1 MYLHNT
7 FSIRNNSTFHV
18 QTSIKNIIFSKRDEK
33 GQRYDLH
40 LLSYRIWKK
49 NNALFTIHIFLG
61 CSGNQNNFLS
71 RADCERKCSQH
82 LKPVNLAQ
90 QKDPICSLP
99 LKQGN
104 CKAFKPR
111 FYYNSQSQKCEK
123 FIFGGCQ
130 GNENNFPTFRD
141 CVKKCA
147 EEQPSSQS
155 SSRSASVLSS
165 QTAIENPNLEI
176 PPPQCVFN
184 GTHKFNLGR

>member
-1 MYLHNT
+1 M
-7 FSIRNNSTFHV
+7 
-18 QTSIKNIIFSKRDEK
+18 E
-33 GQRYDLH
+33 
-40 LLSYRIWKK
+40 K

-130 GNENNFPTFRD
+130 GNDNNFPTFRD

-147 EEQPSSQS
+147 EQPIRSRSGLVVSQS
-155 SSRSASVLSS
+155 
-165 QTAIENPNLEI
+165 AIENSNLAI

-184 GTHKFNLGR
+184 GTHKFNLGTYIMDGGLK

>member
-1 MYLHNT
+1 MK
-7 FSIRNNSTFHV
+7 R
-18 QTSIKNIIFSKRDEK
+18 IKDTTCTYFPIEF
-33 GQRYDLH
+33 GG
-40 LLSYRIWKK
+40 K

-147 EEQPSSQS
+147 EEQPSNSQS
-155 SSRSASVLSS
+155 SSRSSLASVLSS

>member
-1 MYLHNT
+1 M
-7 FSIRNNSTFHV
+7 
-18 QTSIKNIIFSKRDEK
+18 
-33 GQRYDLH
+33 G
-40 LLSYRIWKK
+40 KK

-155 SSRSASVLSS
+155 SSRSASVFSS

-184 GTHKFNLGR
+184 GTHKFNLGRFINLRLNTYFAQFFHFIPATYHIGTYT

>member
-1 MYLHNT
+1 MK
-7 FSIRNNSTFHV
+7 R
-18 QTSIKNIIFSKRDEK
+18 IKDTTCTYFPIEFGE
-33 GQRYDLH
+33 
-40 LLSYRIWKK
+40 K

-104 CKAFKPR
+104 CKAYKPR

-147 EEQPSSQS
+147 EEQPSSSQS
-155 SSRSASVLSS
+155 SSRSSLASVLSS

>member
-7 FSIRNNSTFHV
+7 FSTRNNSTFHV

-49 NNALFTIHIFLG
+49 NNALFTLHIFLG

>member
-1 MYLHNT
+1 M
-7 FSIRNNSTFHV
+7 
-18 QTSIKNIIFSKRDEK
+18 
-33 GQRYDLH
+33 
-40 LLSYRIWKK
+40 
-49 NNALFTIHIFLG
+49 
-61 CSGNQNNFLS
+61 S

-147 EEQPSSQS
+147 EEQPSSSQS
-155 SSRSASVLSS
+155 SSRSSLASVLSS

-184 GTHKFNLGR
+184 GTHKFNLGISLRAKNEEKSAINNVHVYLYDTSNDKINVINEFRMERPCNLTGLQKCKLKKNFEKR